1 MFLPASAFLIISPMP
16 GMSPGNTE
24 CLLGPEWR
32 NIKVIEKTPA
42 TPGYGNYFDI
52 TSDKLVIDTTSI
64 LGAKE

>member
-1 MFLPASAFLIISPMP
+1 MP